1 MRRKAASLPVVAAE
15 VVPAQQVPAR
25 QAWAGWFMGALLTN
39 PGGPLVS
46 GPEQAL
52 LVLGPPRSGKTTS
65 VVVPNVLTAPGA
77 VVTTSTKD
85 DVVAWTAKARA
96 LRGRAWLFDPSGT
109 VAPGALTSLR
119 WSPLSGCERWS
130 IAVARA
136 HALASAAQPARGLVD
151 STHWTERAEALL
163 GPLFHSA
170 ALGGRSMASVLRW
183 VQRRDLTEPL
193 DLASSAGG
201 NELAADSI
209 EGVMGTEER
218 ERSGIFST
226 AANILAAYR
235 LPEALETASQT
246 NFDAEAFV
254 RSSDTIYICAPAS
267 EQELLAP
274 VVVAFLDMVRRA
286 VYARE
291 RGWPP
296 VAFVL
301 DEVANIA
308 PLPGLPALVSEG
320 GSQGLVS
327 LACLQDLSQA
337 RARWGERAEG
347 FLTLFGA
354 KLVLP
359 GIADLRTLQLVS
371 ALAGEADVTYTSVTR
386 PADLLSAWVSKS
398 VPHTTTYLQRQPV
411 DRPGRGSR

>member
-1 MRRKAASLPVVAAE
+1 MRKRTAPVVPAPVE
-15 VVPAQQVPAR
+15 VVPAQEP
-25 QAWAGWFMGALLTN
+25 WPGWFMGAWLPH
-39 PGGPLVS
+39 PGGPMFS
-46 GPEQAL
+46 GPQTAL

-151 STHWTERAEALL
+151 SGHWTERAEALL
-163 GPLFHSA
+163 APLFHSA

-183 VQRRDLTEPL
+183 VQRRDLQEAL
-193 DLASSAGG
+193 ELASAAGG
-201 NELAADSI
+201 NELAADTI
-209 EGVMGTEER
+209 QGVMGTEDR

-235 LPEALETASQT
+235 LPEALESASQP
-246 NFDAEAFV
+246 NFDPEAFV

-267 EQELLAP
+267 EQEHLAP
-274 VVVAFLDMVRRA
+274 VAVAFLDMLRRA
-286 VYARE
+286 VYARGP
-291 RGWPP
+291 GWPP

-320 GSQGLVS
+320 G
-327 LACLQDLSQA
+327 A
-337 RARWGERAEG
+337 RGW
-347 FLTLFGA
+347 
-354 KLVLP
+354 
-359 GIADLRTLQLVS
+359 
-371 ALAGEADVTYTSVTR
+371 
-386 PADLLSAWVSKS
+386 
-398 VPHTTTYLQRQPV
+398 
-411 DRPGRGSR
+411 